1 MGLFGIETG
10 AESDFGDSLRRQ
22 ASGQGPSVAQSM
34 LNANT
39 AQVQR
44 NMAGMAQQRSGVNS
58 ALAYRNAMTAGGDLA
73 AQNAQTAATARA
85 QEQMNAQGLYGQW
98 LQQQS
103 KNANAGMGALLGG
116 AGAMG
121 GMFAG
126 NEGVGTQLGGAAA
139 LLSDERAKTQVAPG
153 GNAADEFMTA
163 ALQARDQRARLMP
176 AMPQVTPGSYV
187 MHGGPRDVTG
197 LPMQPP
203 SVDTRPV
210 AGALQTAATG
220 AGGALEGMLSPN
232 ARAYHAGLLAA
243 QQARQAPGN
252 VVAEQARL
260 AVPQYRPATAADLA
274 GAVPL
279 EQAAAPHTYQ
289 YKDQA
294 RFGGGENLGVMAQ
307 DMQHVAPGMVQQ
319 GPDGLLH
326 VDTGRLAGATAAATG
341 RLHDRLSQVEQ
352 MLGVRM
358 AGQAAPNPGVAPT
371 GAARG
376 AVAGRPAAV
385 QTSADAYDAATNGY
399 TTPPGAPPAPPRYD
413 VTVGPAVMETP
424 QFGRS
429 LRHGPMR
436 YRGAR

>member
-22 ASGQGPSVAQSM
+22 ASGMGPSPAASM

-39 AQVQR
+39 MQVQR

-85 QEQMNAQGLYGQW
+85 QEQLNAQGLYGQW

-121 GMFAG
+121 SML
-126 NEGVGTQLGGAAA
+126 T
-139 LLSDERAKTQVAPG
+139 SDERAKTQVAPG
-153 GNAADEFMTA
+153 GNAADDFMTA
-163 ALQARDQRARLMP
+163 ALHARDQRAALMP
-176 AMPQVTPGSYV
+176 QAAPPTGQMV
-187 MHGGPRDVTG
+187 MHGGPPDVRG
-197 LPMQPP
+197 VPMQAPVVYTGP
-203 SVDTRPV
+203 SMQD
-210 AGALQTAATG
+210 A
-220 AGGALEGMLSPN
+220 
-232 ARAYHAGLLAA
+232 ARAVRPLGTQRNDAYQAGILAA
-243 QQARQAPGN
+243 QQARA
-252 VVAEQARL
+252 
-260 AVPQYRPATAADLA
+260 
-274 GAVPL
+274 AVPL
-279 EQAAAPHTYQ
+279 EQAAQPHTYQ
-289 YKDQA
+289 YRDQA

-307 DMQHVAPGMVQQ
+307 DMAQVAPGMVQQ

-341 RLHDRLSQVEQ
+341 RLHDRLSQVEAV
-352 MLGVRM
+352 L
-358 AGQAAPNPGVAPT
+358 AAQAPDRFP
-371 GAARG
+371 RG
-376 AVAGRPAAV
+376 AVPAQLAGAGAPAAIA
-385 QTSADAYDAATNGY
+385 SAPMPPSKP
-399 TTPPGAPPAPPRYD
+399 TPPPPYE
-413 VTVGPAVMETP
+413 VTMGPAVMDTP

-436 YRGAR
+436 YHGAR